1 MSVLVDLQ
9 DGIAII
15 TLNRPEA
22 MNAVDPQ
29 TRTELREA
37 WQRIAHDGT
46 VRCAILTGAGSTAF
60 CAGSDLKKT
69 MPPAE
74 SFAQLA
80 FNGTGSGQE
89 SMTAGM
95 DMDTPIVCA
104 INGHAFGGGLELALA
119 CDIRLAS
126 AQAEFAL
133 PEVRMGTLPASGG
146 TQRLPRLVSPSDA
159 MKLLLTGNRFDATEA
174 LRMGVV
180 SEVLAPADLMPR
192 AMAMAQRIAQNAPL
206 SVRAIKRLV
215 RTGLEMPLD
224 KALQAEYHVFGLL
237 RDTEDRLEGRRA
249 FQEKRA
255 PVYRGR

>member
-1 MSVLVDLQ
+1 MSLLVDTQ
-9 DGIAII
+9 DGVAIV

-22 MNAVDPQ
+22 MNAIDPEM
-29 TRTELREA
+29 RAELGQVWRRLSE
-37 WQRIAHDGT
+37 DDT
-46 VRCAILTGAGSTAF
+46 VRCVVLTGAGSAAF
-60 CAGSDLKKT
+60 CTGSDLKKT

-74 SFAQLA
+74 SFAQRA
-80 FNGTGSGQE
+80 FTGRGQE
-89 SMTAGM
+89 PMTAGM

-126 AQAEFAL
+126 AHAQFAL
-133 PEVRMGTLPASGG
+133 PEVRLGTLPAAGG
-146 TQRLPRLVSPSDA
+146 TQRLPRLISPSDA
-159 MKLLLTGNRFDATEA
+159 MQILLTGDRFGAHEA
-174 LRMGVV
+174 LRMGLV
-180 SEVLAPADLMPR
+180 SEVLEPAGLMDR
-192 AMAMAQRIAQNAPL
+192 AMAIARRIAQNAPL